1 MSAMCAR
8 SRAKSTLKIGAAW
21 SVILSRQRSRAA
33 AKTGQLI
40 RVCAPTLSMWVRIA
54 VVP

>member
-1 MSAMCAR
+1 MSAMCDR

-21 SVILSRQRSRAA
+21 SVILSRQRSRAS
-33 AKTGQLI
+33 AKTGQLM
-40 RVCAPTLSMWVRIA
+40 RVWAPMLSMWVRSA